1 MTKIKLLLLLTGKFI
16 MKILI
21 IQQKMIGDVLI
32 CSLLCENII
41 KWNPQ
46 AKIDF
51 IANTHTLPVLNNNPH
66 INKIIVF
73 GDHFKNDKKSFYN
86 FLNDQRKNKYDIVID
101 AYGKIESV
109 LTSWLT
115 PSPIKIG
122 YKKWYTNW
130 VYSISVE
137 RQLNKLKDDIQ
148 LSIKNRIKLLIPI
161 IGKNFNYIY
170 KPKIYLDDYEKEN
183 AKAVLIN
190 RRKSPLLMISA
201 LGSSKLK
208 TYPIEKMSFVLDYI
222 VSKYDAQLILNYMP
236 NQREEILLLHNKI
249 KLKTKQALLFKKSPG
264 TLREYISIVSC
275 CDAIIGNE
283 GGAINIAKSLDI
295 PSFAIFSP
303 QINPEAW
310 NTSSQTQIGVHVKNY
325 NKNFKGFKLNSK
337 QIICLYDSF
346 EFDYFKDELSIFMN
360 RLK

>member
-16 MKILI
+16 MKILV

-41 KWNPQ
+41 KWNPR
-46 AKIDF
+46 AEIDF
-51 IANTHTLPVLNNNPH
+51 IANTHTLPVIKNNPH

-73 GDHFKNDKKSFYN
+73 GDHFKNDKKSFYR
-86 FLNDQRKNKYDIVID
+86 FLNNQRKNKYDVLID
-101 AYGKIESV
+101 AYGKIESI

-115 PSPIKIG
+115 PAPIKIG

-137 RQLNKLKDDIQ
+137 RQLHKFKDDIP
-148 LSIKNRIKLLIPI
+148 LSIINRIKLLMPI
-161 IGKNFNYIY
+161 IGKDFNYIY
-170 KPKIYLDDYEKEN
+170 KPKIYLDDYEKKN
-183 AKAVLIN
+183 AKALLIN
-190 RRKSPLLMISA
+190 RKKSPLLMISA

-208 TYPIEKMSFVLDYI
+208 TYPIEKMSLVLDYI
-222 VSKYDAQLILNYMP
+222 VRKYGAQLILNYMP
-236 NQREEILLLHNKI
+236 NQRKEILLLLNKI
-249 KLKTKQALLFKKSPG
+249 TLKTKQSLLFKKSPRS
-264 TLREYISIVSC
+264 LSEYISIVSC

-283 GGAINIAKSLDI
+283 GGAINIAKSLNI

-303 QINPEAW
+303 QIDPEVW
-310 NTSSQTQIGVHVKNY
+310 NTSSQNQIGVHIKDY
-325 NKNFKGFKLNSK
+325 IKNFKSFKLNSK
-337 QIICLYDSF
+337 QIFSLYNSF
-346 EFDYFKDELSIFMN
+346 EFDYFKQELSIFMN